1 MNKYEKHYQNSK
13 KILDFLIERNNEGFP
28 PTIREICA
36 ATGLSSTSTVHTY
49 LKKLE
54 NDGYITR
61 NTGMNRGIKVNCVN
75 GEKGISVPILGK
87 VTAGLPILAVENI
100 EGYICINESMVKG
113 HELFALNVTGDSMIN
128 AGILDGDIAI
138 FKKAQTAENGKIV
151 VALLNDEAT
160 IKRLYCENGQCRL
173 QPENPAY
180 EPIISNEISVLGEL
194 ITLVRYYK

>member
-1 MNKYEKHYQNSK
+1 MKNITKTQK
-13 KILDFLIERNNEGFP
+13 KILDFLIKRNNEGFP

-54 NDGYITR
+54 DDGYITR
-61 NTGMNRGIKVNCVN
+61 NTGMNRGIKVNCIN

-100 EGYICINESMVKG
+100 EGYICVNESMVKG
-113 HELFALNVTGDSMIN
+113 HELFALNVIGDSMIN
-128 AGILDGDIAI
+128 AGIFNGDIAI
-138 FKKAQTAENGKIV
+138 FKKAQTAENGRIV

-160 IKRLYCENGQCRL
+160 IKRFFLENGKCRL

-180 EPIISNEISVLGEL
+180 EPIISNEIAILGEL